1 MLSKKNMLVTAAAL
15 TLLAGAC
22 SPGHETGTVD
32 RPEVSGVEVKKVQT
46 SSVPVSYETT
56 GTVVPRSSSTISSR
70 VMGIV
75 TSMAVKEG
83 DKVKAGQLLLT
94 IDDRDLREKVRA
106 AEEAHNEAVHGLESA
121 RKQKELADKTYERYR
136 KLHEEKAITTQEL
149 DNMAARATQAAHGVE
164 QAEAMVKRTK
174 ASWEEA
180 KIFLG
185 FSRVSSSID
194 GIVTKKMT
202 DVGSMASPGVPLLQ
216 LEDRASRLV
225 EAGFEERMLD
235 SVEEGMQVM
244 VRVPS
249 GAEEAAG
256 RIVEIIPTVDPN
268 TRTFLVKIAVPG
280 LSLRTGQYGTVR
292 LESGTRDLFL
302 VPAGAVIARGQLTGV
317 YRVGTDGVITY
328 RLIRVGRPYGDMV
341 EVLSGLASGD
351 NIIVGNLDKAVD
363 GGILVSAGSG
373 SEGN

>member
-1 MLSKKNMLVTAAAL
+1 MLSKKNLLVAAAAW

-22 SPGHETGTVD
+22 SPGHETGNVD
-32 RPEVSGVEVKKVQT
+32 RPEVKDVQVRKVHS

-75 TSMAVKEG
+75 TSLAVKEG
-83 DKVKAGQLLLT
+83 EKVKAGELLLT

-106 AEEAHNEAVHGLESA
+106 AEEAHNEAVHALESA
-121 RKQKELADKTYERYR
+121 QKQKELADKTYERYR

-149 DNMAARATQAAHGVE
+149 DNIAARATQAGHGVE

-180 KIFLG
+180 RIFLG
-185 FSRVSSSID
+185 FSKVRSSID

-202 DVGSMASPGVPLLQ
+202 DIGSMALPGIPLLQ

-235 SVEEGMQVM
+235 SVEAGMEVM

-249 GAEEAAG
+249 GSEETAG

-280 LSLRTGQYGTVR
+280 LSLRSGQYGTVR
-292 LESGTRDLFL
+292 FESGTRDLVL
-302 VPAGAVIARGQLTGV
+302 IPAAAVVTRGQLTGV
-317 YRVGTDGVITY
+317 YRVGPDGIVTY
-328 RLIRVGRPYGDMV
+328 RLIRAGRSYGDMV
-341 EVLSGLASGD
+341 EVLSGLSPGD
-351 NIIVGNLDKAVD
+351 NIIAGDLDKAVD
-363 GGILVSAGSG
+363 GGILVSPGGG